1 LLQQPDRRRSPFAT
15 ASAKAGSSHDPTVVD
30 GRGRN
35 IFAYDQK
42 ENAMTDSVTQ
52 TAPERTTTA
61 HSRAT
66 AKQRLE
72 DLPAP
77 RGLPLLGNLHQL
89 DPKQLHAQLEAWG
102 QELGSN
108 FTFKLG
114 PKRILVTSNVEIA
127 LSALK
132 NRPGRF
138 RRLSTIEPVT
148 KEMGLNGVFSVEGE
162 AWRPQRDLVMRA
174 LAPQQLESFFPTL
187 QFISERLLRR
197 WQRSANA
204 GTDTDV
210 LQDLTRFTVDA
221 TATLVF
227 GKDVNTLEA
236 GEDAIQRHLGAIFPI
251 LSYRVNAPLP
261 YWRYF
266 KLPKDYQLDRS
277 LKAVRS
283 FVEEMIAH
291 ARERMRRAPAEKP
304 HNLLEAMLA
313 LRDEPN
319 SGFSDDDVYA
329 NVLTLL
335 LAGEDTTAHSLAW
348 AMHILA
354 GKPELQSQL
363 HRAARNA
370 LGDARVPMTFAD
382 TAKLGLFEGVAFEA
396 MRMRT
401 VAPMIFLEANET
413 TELAGIE
420 IPAGTAVFV
429 LTRPASLDDNNYRDA
444 KAFTPERWIG
454 QRDSTREGHNTRAFL
469 HFGAG
474 PRFCP
479 GRYLASLEMK
489 MVLAILSRNFSV
501 EYAEDPETTQEV
513 FAFAMMPSRLRL
525 RLSSIA

>member
-1 LLQQPDRRRSPFAT
+1 MES
-15 ASAKAGSSHDPTVVD
+15 TV
-30 GRGRN
+30 
-35 IFAYDQK
+35 
-42 ENAMTDSVTQ
+42 TDSVTQ
-52 TAPERTTTA
+52 TVPGQPTTA
-61 HSRAT
+61 RTSGAT
-66 AKQRLE
+66 KRRLE

-77 RGLPLLGNLHQL
+77 RAWPLVGNLFEL
-89 DPKQLHAQLEAWG
+89 DPKQLHAQLEKWG
-102 QELGSN
+102 EQLGSTY
-108 FTFKLG
+108 TFKLG
-114 PKRILVTSNVEIA
+114 PKRILVTSNVDMV
-127 LSALK
+127 LSVLK
-132 NRPGRF
+132 DRPARF
-138 RRLSTIEPVT
+138 RRLSTMEPVL
-148 KEMGLNGVFSVEGE
+148 KEMGGDGVFSSEGE

-187 QFISERLLRR
+187 QFITERLLRR
-197 WQRSANA
+197 WRRSAKA

-236 GEDAIQRHLGAIFPI
+236 GEDAIQRHLGVIFPMI
-251 LSYRVNAPLP
+251 SYRINALFP

-266 KLPKDYQLDRS
+266 RLPGDYRLDRS
-277 LKAVRS
+277 LKALRE
-283 FVEEMIAH
+283 FVAEMIAE

-304 HNLLEAMLA
+304 RNLLEAMLT
-313 LRDEPN
+313 LRDEPD
-319 SGFSDDDVYA
+319 SGFSDADVYA
-329 NVLTLL
+329 NILTLL

-363 HRAARNA
+363 QRAARNA
-370 LGDARVPMTFAD
+370 LGEARAPMTFAD

-401 VAPMIFLEANET
+401 VTPVLFLEANET

-420 IPAGTAVFV
+420 IPKGTPVFM

-444 KAFTPERWIG
+444 KAFTPERWVA
-454 QRDSTREGHNTRAFL
+454 QREGTRDGHNPKAFL

-479 GRYLASLEMK
+479 GRYLATLEMK
-489 MVLAILSRNFSV
+489 MALATLSRNFSV
-501 EYAEDPETTQEV
+501 EYAEDPETTKEV
-513 FAFAMMPSRLRL
+513 FAFTMMPSRLRL
-525 RLSSIA
+525 RLSALA